1 MKLKYLLKEYVIK
14 LEDLKEKNI
23 GCLKDKIRELI
34 SRPDNLNDDKIM
46 IFHNKVK
53 LPENPSML
61 LDDESVKVNDES
73 TLFIVII
80 SGAPVKQE
88 EKKQET
94 RSAQPSQ
101 NGQAENMMNPGMFG
115 YPTQNMGMGG
125 SPNMYMGDMGGMERQ
140 LFDQM
145 LNNPDAVMQ
154 MMETQMPGISEDQ
167 KKMIRQNLEIIRQNP
182 DLVKQML
189 NNPMIM
195 NAMRNPL
202 MGAQQ
207 MNSPMMGGVPPM
219 ASPMMGGVPPMNSP
233 MMGYNPYMMGYNPY
247 MMGYNPQMAMN
258 QTPAPANGPCSHGF
272 YPPKYNNGTAEPQ
285 DARVVW
291 ADKLIS
297 LREMGFSDESENIN
311 ALIKKGGN
319 ISEAIDYLTEKHNQ
333 NSK

>member
-1 MKLKYLLKEYVIK
+1 MKLKYLSKEYVIN
-14 LEDLKEKNI
+14 LEDLPEKNI

-53 LPENPSML
+53 LPDNQIML
-61 LDDESVKVNDES
+61 LNDESIKVNDES

-88 EKKQET
+88 EKKQEA
-94 RSAQPSQ
+94 RSTQPSQ
-101 NGQAENMMNPGMFG
+101 HAQPENMMNQGMFG
-115 YPTQNMGMGG
+115 YPTQNMGMG
-125 SPNMYMGDMGGMERQ
+125 SPNMYMGDMGGMEKQ
-140 LFDQM
+140 LFEQM

-154 MMETQMPGISEDQ
+154 MMETQMPGVSEDQ
-167 KKMIRQNLEIIRQNP
+167 KRMIRQNLEIIRQNP

-189 NNPMIM
+189 NNPMMM
-195 NAMRNPL
+195 NAMRNPM

-207 MNSPMMGGVPPM
+207 MN
-219 ASPMMGGVPPMNSP
+219 SPMMGGVPPMNSP

-258 QTPAPANGPCSHGF
+258 QAPTPANGPCSHGF
-272 YPPKYNNGTAEPQ
+272 YPPKYNNGVAEPQ

-291 ADKLIS
+291 AEKLVS
-297 LREMGFSDESENIN
+297 LKEMGFSDEAENIS

-333 NSK
+333 HSK